1 MPPVNFAE
9 YALQEFDRRR
19 ADCQNA
25 ITQSRTQEATIANQ
39 LQTAASL
46 EREATN
52 ILASLRLRP
61 EPAQVA
67 GETGSTSAALITVAQ
82 HRISEARAALDQ
94 LRKLERAARPLR
106 DQWYRFW

>member
-25 ITQSRTQEATIANQ
+25 ITQNRTQEATIASQ
-39 LQTAASL
+39 LQTAESL
-46 EREATN
+46 ERETTTL
-52 ILASLRLRP
+52 LASLRLRP
-61 EPAQVA
+61 ESAQVV
-67 GETGSTSAALITVAQ
+67 GETGSTSASLITVAQ
-82 HRISEARAALDQ
+82 HRISEARTALGQ
-94 LRKLERAARPLR
+94 IRKHERAARQLR